1 MLSGLL
7 EDILTAPLKES
18 SLQRRVLKILRSI
31 YTLNE
36 EDFPDNLKEDWRK
49 LEAADHHEI
58 DPHNAWLTKIEDETA
73 TRAMSLSRKEAKEVI
88 CAYVKIVTEITRQIG
103 ATRKGA

>member
-1 MLSGLL
+1 VLGGLL
-7 EDILTAPLKES
+7 ENILTAPLKES

-58 DPHNAWLTKIEDETA
+58 DPRNAWLTKIEDETA
-73 TRAMSLSRKEAKEVI
+73 ARAMSLSRKEAREVL
-88 CAYVKIVTEITRQIG
+88 CAYAKIVTEITKRIG
-103 ATRKGA
+103 ATRKSA